1 MKRDPCREAAR
12 GKDRRRKL
20 AALLALAS
28 SLAVAPALA
37 GVVTLT
43 PSQDNTM
50 YGENGEW
57 SNGAGEFLFS
67 GRTAFSSSRRVLLA
81 FDVAANVPAG
91 SAINSATLTL
101 HVSQSPGPAQPSP
114 VPERFVLHR
123 LTSAWGEGT
132 SNAGSPGGLG
142 TPATV
147 NDATW
152 TYRFWNAGTWATP
165 GGDFNAAGSASVV
178 VAVTNDGFFTWGS
191 TATMVADV
199 QDWLDKPATNFGWEL
214 IGNEAADKT
223 ARRFDSRENRNAAHR
238 PVLTI
243 DFTPPA
249 GGTSR

>member
-67 GRTAFSSSRRVLLA
+67 GRTAFSSSRRALLA
-81 FDVAANVPAG
+81 FDVAGNVPAG
-91 SAINSATLTL
+91 STINSATLTL
-101 HVSQSPGPAQPSP
+101 HVSQSPGPSQPSP
-114 VPERFVLHR
+114 VPERFALHR
-123 LTSAWGEGT
+123 LTAAWGQGT
-132 SNAGSPGGLG
+132 SDAGSPGGLG
-142 TPATV
+142 SPATV
-147 NDATW
+147 HDSTW
-152 TYRFWNAGTWATP
+152 TYRLWNTDTWATP
-165 GGDFNAAGSASVV
+165 GGDFNAAGSANAV

-191 TATMVADV
+191 SAMIADV
-199 QDWLDKPATNFGWEL
+199 QDWLDNPVTNFGWVL